1 VFLLGRGVE
10 NPADGIHGDEEYLY
24 VVELPTQSPDEP
36 AEWTVKVS
44 EHSGFPRWDGPT
56 EEAFERATWQFHG
69 SLKNAHEE
77 MTTEPDRYNSTRTID
92 YHEGSIRM
100 AGTGSGSESEGT
112 MPQIVKTEEVL
123 GGDPRIE
130 NHRIG
135 VYHVYQRYVEGN
147 DTPEEI
153 ATSYDISV
161 AEIHAALAYAF
172 SNPEE
177 MREIEARNRA
187 LYDEVDDRVVP
198 GESD

>member
-1 VFLLGRGVE
+1 
-10 NPADGIHGDEEYLY
+10 
-24 VVELPTQSPDEP
+24 
-36 AEWTVKVS
+36 
-44 EHSGFPRWDGPT
+44 
-56 EEAFERATWQFHG
+56 
-69 SLKNAHEE
+69 
-77 MTTEPDRYNSTRTID
+77 
-92 YHEGSIRM
+92 
-100 AGTGSGSESEGT
+100 
-112 MPQIVKTEEVL
+112 MPQIVTTEAVL

-153 ATSYDISV
+153 ATSYDLSV

-187 LYDEVDDRVVP
+187 LHEEDDARVVP
-198 GESD
+198 DECD